1 MNNFVKRG
9 AGILAVVT
17 VSIGFAADAMAQGL
31 HGTRHPGSGP
41 PLMGAPHERANRSL
55 APPAHHSPPFTRTGY
70 SRASLPP
77 PLPPG
82 TAPMRAN
89 QTVAPPMGNRALSM
103 CVTRQRANVAP
114 PAPTGIAPTRA
125 NQTVMPPMG
134 NPRRR

>member
-55 APPAHHSPPFTRTGY
+55 APPAHHSPPFTRTGPT
-70 SRASLPP
+70 AAGHSLPAV
-77 PLPPG
+77 PLPRP
-82 TAPMRAN
+82 
-89 QTVAPPMGNRALSM
+89 
-103 CVTRQRANVAP
+103 
-114 PAPTGIAPTRA
+114 GIAPTRA